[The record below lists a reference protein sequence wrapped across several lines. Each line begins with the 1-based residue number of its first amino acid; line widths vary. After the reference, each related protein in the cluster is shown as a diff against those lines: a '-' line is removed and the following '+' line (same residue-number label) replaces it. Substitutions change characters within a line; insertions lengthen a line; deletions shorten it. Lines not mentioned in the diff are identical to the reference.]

1 MVLTIPDELL
11 RAAGLTEEE
20 ALIEFACR
28 LFQAERLGL
37 WQAASLAR
45 LSRAEFEDELL
56 KRAIPIYRPSLEE
69 FEEDLRTLRHL
80 RR

>member
-11 RAAGLTEEE
+11 REAGLTEEE

-28 LFQAERLGL
+28 LYQAERLGL

-45 LSRAEFEDELL
+45 LSRTQFEEELL
-56 KRAIPIYRPSLEE
+56 KRAIPIYRPTVAE
-69 FEEDLRTLRHL
+69 FEEDLLTLRHL